1 MNLSKI
7 KTGSDNMA
15 RVARL
20 VSDSGYYHVMARGVI
35 IKK

>member
-20 VSDSGYYHVMARGVI
+20 VSDSGYYHVMAGVI